1 MFIYGGDSQDKGPG
15 DIRFVTMLLKLNEQ
29 YGKRVIFSRGNRD
42 VTKLRLR
49 TELNLN
55 CIEKIK
61 AAKSV

>member
-15 DIRFVTMLLKLNEQ
+15 DIRFVTMLLKLKEQ
-29 YGKRVIFSRGNRD
+29 FGERVIFIIGNRD
-42 VTKLRLR
+42 VNKLRLR

-61 AAKSV
+61 AATSV